1 MQQIAAMML
10 HVLTS
15 SLHHESTPLPCPN
28 DCTWAE
34 DDQVLAIMTGG
45 TEAQFVQLLREGRI
59 TLDKNIFL
67 MVSGQSNSLAA
78 GMEILS
84 YINQHGGHGQIRI
97 NR

>member
-1 MQQIAAMML
+1 ML
-10 HVLTS
+10 YILTS
-15 SLHHESTPLPCPN
+15 SLHKESIPVPCA
-28 DCTWAE
+28 DSVWSD
-34 DDQVLAIMTGG
+34 DDQVIAIMTGG

-67 MVSGQSNSLAA
+67 VVSGQSNSLAA